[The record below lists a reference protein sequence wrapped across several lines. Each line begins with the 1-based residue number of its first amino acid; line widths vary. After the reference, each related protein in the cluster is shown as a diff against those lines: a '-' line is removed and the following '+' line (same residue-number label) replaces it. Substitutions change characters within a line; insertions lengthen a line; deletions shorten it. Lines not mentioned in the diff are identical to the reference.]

1 MFIIHEIDDNIRSA
15 YGMTV
20 ADVTDNGHLDI
31 VAGSMGTSMI
41 ALYEGPHFEKRI
53 ISEAHP
59 GTIALSVFDVTGNG
73 RKDVIASSGFG
84 RRQRIPPEYL
94 HWFQPPEH
102 GNIWT
107 QHFIDWV
114 PY

>member
-41 ALYEGPHFEKRI
+41 ALYEGPHFEKQI

-59 GTIALSVFDVTGNG
+59 GTIALSVFDITGNG
-73 RKDVIASSGFG
+73 RKDVIA
-84 RRQRIPPEYL
+84 RQRIWAKTADTAGVL
-94 HWFQPPEH
+94 ALVSS
-102 GNIWT
+102 I
-107 QHFIDWV
+107 
-114 PY
+114 